1 MCCDFTKFA
10 NMPVHLPNKLS
21 HVGTSIFS
29 IMSQKATEL
38 NALNMGQGFPEFNPP
53 AALIES
59 VNQSMLEGWNQYPP
73 MPGMQDLREVIA
85 KKEFDIHGNVVN
97 PQNEIT
103 IVPGATAG
111 LFATFQALV
120 DHGDEIIIIEP
131 AYDSYRP
138 AIELAGG
145 IVVSVSM
152 KIGTTIEFPWQE
164 LKDSITTKTRWIVIN
179 TPHNPLGITFKK
191 SDWQKLSEILK
202 NNSIGIISDEVY
214 EHMVFDGVKHQ
225 SVLAQEQLKDRCVK
239 ISSFG
244 KTLHST
250 GWKMGYVC
258 ANSEISQRIRMVFQ
272 FLAFAT
278 NSAMQKGITN
288 FLIRHENWERDLNTF
303 YQNKRDLFIQALN
316 AASSPWNTVNCE
328 GSYFQLID
336 YRKIQS
342 KEIQKSTSDLEVAF
356 WMLNNWGIATIP
368 VGEFISNTPQTGLLR
383 ICFAKNDDTLIK
395 AAQMLNTIC

>member
-1 MCCDFTKFA
+1 
-10 NMPVHLPNKLS
+10 
-21 HVGTSIFS
+21 
-29 IMSQKATEL
+29 
-38 NALNMGQGFPEFNPP
+38 
-53 AALIES
+53 
-59 VNQSMLEGWNQYPP
+59 MLEGWNQYPP

-120 DHGDEIIIIEP
+120 DRGDEVIIIEP

-145 IVVSVSM
+145 IVVPVYI
-152 KIGTTIEFPWQE
+152 KIGATIEFPWQE
-164 LKDSITTKTRWIVIN
+164 LRDKLNSKTRWIVIN
-179 TPHNPLGITFKK
+179 TPQNPLGLSFKK
-191 SDWQKLSEILK
+191 ADWIQLSELIEGY
-202 NNSIGIISDEVY
+202 SVGIISDEVY
-214 EHMVFDGVKHQ
+214 EHMVFDGAKHE
-225 SVLAQEQLKDRCVK
+225 SVLAQVELKDKCVK

-244 KTLHST
+244 KTLHCT

-278 NSAMQKGITN
+278 NSAVQKGIAN
-288 FLIRHENWERDLNTF
+288 FLIQHENWERDLNTF
-303 YQNKRDLFIQALN
+303 YQSKRDLFIQALK
-316 AASSPWNTVNCE
+316 SELSPWNTVNCE
-328 GSYFQLID
+328 GSYFQLLD
-336 YRKIQS
+336 YRKIS
-342 KEIQKSTSDLEVAF
+342 KDEIQKLTSDLDVAF
-356 WMLNNWGIATIP
+356 WILNNLGIATIP
-368 VGEFISNTPQTGLLR
+368 VGEFISNKPQTGLLR

-395 AAQMLNTIC
+395 AAQMLNAIH